1 MFRPGWRFF
10 PVPALAALVV
20 LGLGSGGLSLAGL
33 RASSG
38 LPLAAVTLIGGALI
52 GDARAA
58 AGFLSI
64 AEDVPLMPGLAESP
78 DAATVFDKPS
88 GRIANT
94 EAKGKVSAAAV
105 RKFYA
110 DTLPQ
115 LGWQSVG
122 PEHYRR
128 ETEQLRLSVT
138 GRDGAL
144 TVRFELLPNQ

>member
-38 LPLAAVTLIGGALI
+38 LPLISDALI
-52 GDARAA
+52 GNARAA

-88 GRIANT
+88 GRIAHT
-94 EAKGKVSAAAV
+94 EAKGKVSVAAV

-115 LGWQSVG
+115 LGWQNIG

>member
-38 LPLAAVTLIGGALI
+38 LPLISGAQ
-52 GDARAA
+52 AA

-88 GRIANT
+88 GRIAHT
-94 EAKGKVSAAAV
+94 EARGKVSAAAV

-128 ETEQLRLSVT
+128 EMEQLRLSVT

>member
-38 LPLAAVTLIGGALI
+38 LPLIPGVLI

-88 GRIANT
+88 GRIAHT

-115 LGWQSVG
+115 LGWQNIG

-128 ETEQLRLSVT
+128 ETEQLRLSVA